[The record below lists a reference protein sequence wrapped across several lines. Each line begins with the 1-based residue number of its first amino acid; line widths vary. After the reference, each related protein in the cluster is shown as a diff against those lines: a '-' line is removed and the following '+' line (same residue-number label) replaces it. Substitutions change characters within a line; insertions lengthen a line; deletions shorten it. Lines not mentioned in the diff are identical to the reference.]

1 MTSVKQVH
9 QVSGLPTFSRGTH
22 IFSRST
28 TKPIVVAQHLPVR
41 RGYIVVVHQL
51 VGAARLIH
59 VWVSLFLL
67 VLAPASLQLRPQAEP
82 LQGGRCARRMH
93 IHQRLR
99 LDLLREMILWSPSY
113 SKNTITT
120 GYSTTEKIYWWNY
133 PLFFF
138 VCYRRTTKSQ
148 WGSWQCK
155 LVQGNGWR
163 IWISYEEHDMEL
175 GSYATW

>member
-22 IFSRST
+22 IFSRAT

-93 IHQRLR
+93 IHQRLH
-99 LDLLREMILWSPSY
+99 LDLLREMILKPLLQQ
-113 SKNTITT
+113 
-120 GYSTTEKIYWWNY
+120 EHNY
-133 PLFFF
+133 NRVFDNRENIL
-138 VCYRRTTKSQ
+138 
-148 WGSWQCK
+148 
-155 LVQGNGWR
+155 
-163 IWISYEEHDMEL
+163 MEL
-175 GSYATW
+175 SIILFCVL